1 MLPKEDTFSLCGKT
15 VLVTGASSGI
25 GRQAAISCAER
36 GAAVVI
42 TARREDAL
50 RQTLDAMPGKGHQ
63 LVCADLTKADD
74 RRALSGRIPG
84 LDGIVHCAGVSNRM
98 PCKLITEEH
107 VREVMEINFTA
118 PVLLQAELLMQKR
131 VNAAASIVF
140 LASRAAE
147 YPSPG
152 NAVYSASKGALIS
165 YAKCLGLELAG
176 RKIRVN
182 CIRPGMVWTDLILG
196 QGIDEAS
203 LREAQLKYP
212 LKRFG
217 TPADVANLIVFL
229 LSDASAWMTGS
240 SIDLAGG
247 GEGILI

>member
-1 MLPKEDTFSLCGKT
+1 MQSKDDVFSLCGKT

-25 GRQAAISCAER
+25 GRQAAVSCAER
-36 GAAVVI
+36 GAAVVV
-42 TARREDAL
+42 TARREETL
-50 RQTLDAMPGKGHQ
+50 RQTLGALPGEGHQ
-63 LVCADLTKADD
+63 LIRADLTRAED
-74 RRALSGRIPG
+74 RDALVSRLPA
-84 LDGIVHCAGVSNRM
+84 LDGVVHCAGVSTRM
-98 PCKLITEEH
+98 PCKMITEEH
-107 VREVMEINFTA
+107 ILQVMDVNFTA
-118 PVLLQAELLMQKR
+118 QVLLQTALLKQRRLK
-131 VNAAASIVF
+131 AAASIIF

-152 NAVYSASKGALIS
+152 NAIYSASKGALVS

-176 RKIRVN
+176 RGIRVN

-196 QGIDEAS
+196 QGIDEAE
-203 LREAQLKYP
+203 LREAQDKYP

-217 TPADVANLIVFL
+217 TPADIANLIVYL

-240 SIDLAGG
+240 SLDLSGG